1 MNGNGTTAPGLALP
15 GETPWRTIT
24 LGETLA
30 PIVETT
36 VSFDVVKPLYEAS
49 GNMNTAEVPG
59 AGLLVWM
66 EVRSMKS
73 NYVILISLR
82 QWDTSLYW

>member
-1 MNGNGTTAPGLALP
+1 MA
-15 GETPWRTIT
+15 
-24 LGETLA
+24 
-30 PIVETT
+30 IVFRQEF
-36 VSFDVVKPLYEAS
+36 VYLDILKHPE
-49 GNMNTAEVPG
+49 NMNTAEVPG